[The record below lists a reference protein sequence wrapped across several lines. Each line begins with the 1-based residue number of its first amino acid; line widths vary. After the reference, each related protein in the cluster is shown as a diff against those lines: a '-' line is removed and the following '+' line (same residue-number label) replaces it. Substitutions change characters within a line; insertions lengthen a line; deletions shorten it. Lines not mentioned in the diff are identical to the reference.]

1 MRYIK
6 KVIWVVAV
14 LLICVFAVSY
24 SEKKSAAYL
33 MGLLCGIIFCV
44 LFLALLK
51 WVAGRLG
58 GRIELKCREHA
69 YDERQLLAR
78 GKAYRAAFLTL
89 VAFLLMASLL
99 AEGFELPLFMSFC
112 GMWIGVCLSVA
123 VFAVICIWKDAY
135 MSLYE
140 NVRGVILLLSAIG
153 ILNIGTGMRAIWEK
167 QPLLENGT
175 ISLKYTNLVVGA
187 LLCVILAVFCA
198 RVLYNKKESEE
209 DEESGS

>member
-6 KVIWVVAV
+6 KMIWIVAV
-14 LLICVFAVSY
+14 LLICVFVDSCI
-24 SEKKSAAYL
+24 EKKSAAYL
-33 MGLLCGIIFCV
+33 LGLLCGLIFSV
-44 LFLALLK
+44 LFFVFLK
-51 WVAGRLG
+51 WVAGKLG

-78 GKAYRAAFLTL
+78 GKAYQAAFFTL

-99 AEGFELPLFMSFC
+99 EDAFELPLFMSFC
-112 GMWIGVCLSVA
+112 GMWIGVCLSLA

-140 NVRGVILLLSAIG
+140 NVRGVILLLSAVG
-153 ILNIGTGMRAIWEK
+153 IMNIGVGMRVILERR
-167 QPLLENGT
+167 PLLENGK
-175 ISLKYTNLVVGA
+175 ISLDYMNLVVGA
-187 LLCVILAVFCA
+187 LFCVILVVFCA